1 MRVAD
6 KELAEKEEPRW
17 QWEREKEPLLFG
29 IWSLEFVRRERKKS
43 RVFYDVDDEVTCVE
57 RLDDMGEKLVSST
70 RSIDR
75 KRQSVTCST
84 HFRMP
89 PHLTFAII
97 HLTISSLTCRPL
109 FSTWK
114 FSRSKKNRQRRRSW
128 RRTQTMVVFDRG
140 LVYISMLNRKFD
152 RLHWCARLG
161 RDQVFVIEF
170 HDECQLTFFCNFLS
184 CGEFA
189 TFVD

>member
-1 MRVAD
+1 MAMGKRKRATLVWY
-6 KELAEKEEPRW
+6 LIVRICEKG
-17 QWEREKEPLLFG
+17 K
-29 IWSLEFVRRERKKS
+29 KKS

-109 FSTWK
+109 FST
-114 FSRSKKNRQRRRSW
+114 
-128 RRTQTMVVFDRG
+128 
-140 LVYISMLNRKFD
+140 
-152 RLHWCARLG
+152 
-161 RDQVFVIEF
+161 
-170 HDECQLTFFCNFLS
+170 
-184 CGEFA
+184 
-189 TFVD
+189 